1 MPHFEWDEEKNKANR
16 AKHGVG
22 FEDAC
27 RIFDG
32 PIVTAPDDRKDYG
45 EVRLISYGALEPG
58 LILAVVYTQRKK
70 RRRLISARKA
80 SLKERQAYNAYLE
93 QQAPQH

>member
-22 FEDAC
+22 FEDAR

-32 PIVTAPDDRKDYG
+32 PIVTAPDDR
-45 EVRLISYGALEPG
+45 
-58 LILAVVYTQRKK
+58 
-70 RRRLISARKA
+70 
-80 SLKERQAYNAYLE
+80 
-93 QQAPQH
+93 

>member
-1 MPHFEWDEEKNKANR
+1 MPQFEWDEKKNEANR

-27 RIFDG
+27 GIFDG

-45 EVRLISYGALEPG
+45 EERVTSYGALAPG
-58 LILAVVYTQRKK
+58 LILAVVYTWRKK

-80 SLKERQAYNAYLE
+80 SLKERQAYHAYLE